1 MLTPSGKGLER
12 GEMKKYNIIY
22 ADPPWKYNDKMVMQG
37 VHGAI
42 RGAEYFYNTMTLQDI
57 KNLPIKEIADNNCIL
72 FIWVTMPLLPSVFEV
87 IKAWGFEYKTCGF
100 TWIKKTK
107 KGKNHLGMGHYTRG
121 NAELCLIA
129 KKGKI
134 KILNHSISQII
145 ESEIQQHSKK
155 PDVIRDKIVELLG
168 DLPRVELFARQKAEG
183 WDVWGNEVE
192 CDLEL

>member
-1 MLTPSGKGLER
+1 
-12 GEMKKYNIIY
+12 MKKYNIIY

-42 RGAEYFYNTMTLQDI
+42 RGAEAFYNTMTLQDI

-72 FIWVTMPLLPSVFEV
+72 FIWITMPLLPCVFEV

-145 ESEIQQHSKK
+145 ESEIQHHSKK
-155 PDVIRDKIVELLG
+155 PDIIREKIVELLG
-168 DLPRVELFARQKAEG
+168 DLPRVELFARNTTEG

-192 CDLEL
+192 CDLEIN